1 MSVFT
6 SSSSRS
12 RVRQHS
18 ASTASS
24 GRSLFYGFMLLLMW
38 IPLPLGSNRPWAWH
52 LMELISFALLG
63 GWLVLYLRQQL
74 ETTAALRQGKS
85 LLLCLLAF
93 AGVMVLQLIP
103 LPAAWVGALRVHDA
117 ALQPAAWVPISID
130 PQITWLHLRTTLCF
144 TALAF
149 LTLVLIN
156 SRERLRQLAIVLVI
170 SGLFQGVYGSVM
182 TLSGLEYSFFFQKE
196 AFHNVATGT
205 FWNRNHLANYLILCI
220 AAGTGL
226 LLADLYQN
234 AADDWRERGRRML
247 MTLLG
252 PKIRV
257 RLALAM
263 MVIALV
269 LTRSRMGN
277 TAFFVSL
284 LVAGFCWLWL
294 TKRITKGSII
304 LLISLVIIDSM
315 IVGAWFGFDQVKE
328 RLETT
333 AFTKETRDEVNR
345 DTWTLIQTQPLLG
358 SGAGSYYTAFPA
370 YRQQDIGL
378 YYDHGHNDYFQF
390 VTEHGVIGCLPLLA
404 LLVLAMK
411 NTVQTMRQRK
421 TLLFQAMA
429 YTPMMAVIALL
440 MHSTVDFSLQIPA
453 NAATFV
459 VILSLAWV
467 VRYLPSRRSQSKRD

>member
-1 MSVFT
+1 MSLFKHQANSPTET
-6 SSSSRS
+6 S
-12 RVRQHS
+12 
-18 ASTASS
+18 AT
-24 GRSLFYGFMLLLMW
+24 GRPLFYGFMILLLW
-38 IPLPLGSNRPWAWH
+38 LPLPLGSNRPWAWH
-52 LMELISFALLG
+52 LMELLSFALA
-63 GWLVLYLRQQL
+63 GWWLLLYAQQKIS
-74 ETTAALRQGKS
+74 TTPALQHGKS
-85 LLLCLLAF
+85 LLACLLAF
-93 AGVMVLQLIP
+93 AGVMLLQLVP
-103 LPAAWVGALRVHDA
+103 LPAEWVGALRVRDPS
-117 ALQPAAWVPISID
+117 LEPGQWLPISID
-130 PQITWLHLRTTLCF
+130 PQVTWIHLRTTLAF
-144 TALAF
+144 VAMAF
-149 LTLVLIN
+149 LTLVLVN
-156 SRERLRQLAIVLVI
+156 SRDRLRQLAIVLVI
-170 SGLFQGVYGSVM
+170 SGLFQAVYGSLM
-182 TLSGLEYSFFFQKE
+182 TLSGIEYGFFFKKE

-205 FWNRNHLANYLILCI
+205 YWNRNHLANYLTLCI

-234 AADDWRERGRRML
+234 AAQDWRERGRRML

-294 TKRITKGSII
+294 TKRITRGSII
-304 LLISLVIIDSM
+304 LLLSLVVIDSL

-328 RLETT
+328 RLEST
-333 AFTKETRDEVNR
+333 AFTEETRDEVNR
-345 DTWTLIQTQPLLG
+345 DTWTLIKTQPLLG
-358 SGAGSYYTAFPA
+358 SGAGSFYTAFPS

-378 YYDHGHNDYFQF
+378 YYDHAHNDYFQF
-390 VTEHGVIGCLPLLA
+390 LTEHGVVGCLPLLA
-404 LLVLAMK
+404 LLVLTLK
-411 NTVQTMRQRK
+411 TTVQTMRQRR

-429 YTPMMAVIALL
+429 FTPLMAITALML
-440 MHSTVDFSLQIPA
+440 HSTVDFNLQIPA

-467 VRYLPSRRSQSKRD
+467 VRYLPTRGSYQKKQTL

>member
-1 MSVFT
+1 M
-6 SSSSRS
+6 
-12 RVRQHS
+12 
-18 ASTASS
+18 AS
-24 GRSLFYGFMLLLMW
+24 GRSLFYGFLLLLLW
-38 IPLPLGSNRPWAWH
+38 LPLPLGSNRPWAWH
-52 LMELISFALLG
+52 LMELLSFVLLG
-63 GWLVLYLRQQL
+63 SWLVLYLRQKI
-74 ETTAALRQGKS
+74 EATDALKHGKS
-85 LLLCLLAF
+85 LLVCLLAF
-93 AGVMVLQLIP
+93 AGVILLQLVP
-103 LPAAWVGALRVHDA
+103 LPASWVAALRVHDP
-117 ALQPAAWVPISID
+117 ALEPAAWVPIAID
-130 PQITWLHLRTTLCF
+130 PQIAWLHLRTTLCF
-144 TALAF
+144 TAVAF
-149 LTLVLIN
+149 LTLVLVN
-156 SRERLRQLAIVLVI
+156 SRDRLRQLAWVLVI
-170 SGLFQGVYGSVM
+170 SGLFQAVYGSVM
-182 TLSGLEYSFFFQKE
+182 ALSGLEYGFFIKKE
-196 AFHNVATGT
+196 AFHGVATGT
-205 FWNRNHLANYLILCI
+205 YWNRNHLANYLILCI

-226 LLADLYQN
+226 LLADLYQS
-234 AADDWRERGRRML
+234 AAEDWRERGRRIL

-304 LLISLVIIDSM
+304 LLISLVVIDSM

-333 AFTKETRDEVNR
+333 AFTNETRDEVNR
-345 DTWTLIQTQPLLG
+345 DTWTLIQTQPLFG
-358 SGAGSYYTAFPA
+358 SGAGSFYTAFPS
-370 YRQQDIGL
+370 YRQQDINL
-378 YYDHGHNDYFQF
+378 YYDHTHNDYFQF
-390 VTEHGVIGCLPLLA
+390 LTEHGVIGCLPLLA
-404 LLVLAMK
+404 LLVLAMN

-421 TLLFQAMA
+421 TLLYQAMA
-429 YTPMMAVIALL
+429 FTPMMAVIALL

-467 VRYLPSRRSQSKRD
+467 VRYLPSRRSPSRG